1 MIISQKNTIRL
12 LCAKLHQFLT
22 MKLIAI
28 RSVYFSLFL
37 LFACGG
43 KLQMH
48 GELFSQLMITE
59 KGLFRG
65 VQLGEARSKILLA
78 EQEAPVEE
86 DELFLKYSGN
96 LGETGI
102 WNIRYGFEEDQ
113 LYDILVD
120 AEFADTSEGLQ
131 LLRGFRSYFN
141 DRYGLYIK
149 EGGYLVWKGNPD
161 DNADSVIEMIDESEL
176 VDFGQFSLS
185 FYPQQNKLP

>member
-1 MIISQKNTIRL
+1 VSQTGHAVKL
-12 LCAKLHQFLT
+12 VCANLHQFFFMNISAT
-22 MKLIAI
+22 KSI
-28 RSVYFSLFL
+28 FLFML
-37 LFACGG
+37 LLASCGG
-43 KLQMH
+43 KLQKH
-48 GELFSQLMITE
+48 GELFSELMITE

-65 VQLGEARSKILLA
+65 VQLGEERSKIIA
-78 EQEAPVEE
+78 SEQEAPVEE
-86 DELFLKYSGN
+86 GDEFLKYSGK
-96 LGETGI
+96 LGESGI
-102 WNIRYGFEEDQ
+102 WNIRYGFEENL
-113 LYDILVD
+113 LYDILID

-185 FYPQQNKLP
+185 FYPQQNKLQ